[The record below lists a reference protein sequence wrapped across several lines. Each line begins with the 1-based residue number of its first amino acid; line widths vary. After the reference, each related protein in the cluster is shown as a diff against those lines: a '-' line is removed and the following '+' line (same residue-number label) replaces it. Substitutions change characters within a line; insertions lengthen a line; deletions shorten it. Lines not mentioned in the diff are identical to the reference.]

1 LMVNANDELGEH
13 HWVERP
19 ACGYEDC
26 TSAALSF
33 SRFCWAHLPDQEA
46 YLEEIRRRAESLHG
60 FAGLNLESVKV
71 KEVAGPRTN
80 FAGANLKGADLA
92 GGDFTNADF
101 SGAEMEGA
109 RLRDAT
115 LAHACFRDADLS
127 FANLRGADLSH
138 ADLRYATFAHGD
150 LSGTK
155 LTRARFEETD
165 MTGTTLSEADLRG
178 ASFRRVTFVRADFT
192 RATFAGTRIENC
204 DFAAADLRRA
214 DLYGAIF
221 PETDVGRAVLPD
233 KLKAKND
240 HPGNYRDA
248 AEVYAELK
256 TNFRHFGRFG
266 SGETA
271 LYREMVAARRAR
283 LEARKTWRPLALL
296 RGALEYVFLD
306 LYAGY
311 GTKPWR
317 VVASL
322 VLVWLG
328 LSVYYYL
335 LPFFGEMGFGL
346 ASYVD
351 PGGGVAPLVDLSWA
365 SFQRCLYFS
374 FVTLTK
380 LGFTGYE
387 PHGWAKVA
395 AGLEGS
401 FAIVSYPVLLVTIAR
416 KIWR

>member
-1 LMVNANDELGEH
+1 MPNERDELDEQ
-13 HWVERP
+13 HWCERP
-19 ACGYEDC
+19 ACAGADC
-26 TSAALSF
+26 TAPALSF
-33 SRFCWAHLPDQEA
+33 SRYCWNHLPDEA
-46 YLEEIRRRAESLHG
+46 AYREEIRRRATSLHG
-60 FAGLNLESVKV
+60 LADLNLQSVKI
-71 KEVAGPRTN
+71 KDTAGPRTN
-80 FAGANLKGADLA
+80 FAGANLKGADFA

-101 SGAEMEGA
+101 TDAELEGA
-109 RLRDAT
+109 TFRGANLTHARFTDAE
-115 LAHACFRDADLS
+115 LS

-138 ADLRYATFAHGD
+138 ADFGYATFTHGD
-150 LSGTK
+150 LSGAK

-165 MTGTTLSEADLRG
+165 LTGTTLHNANLQG
-178 ASFRRVTFVRADFT
+178 ASFRRVTLVRADFT
-192 RATFAGTRIENC
+192 GATFAGTRFENC

-221 PETDVGRAVLPD
+221 PDTDLGRAVLPD
-233 KLKAKND
+233 KLAAEND
-240 HPGNYRDA
+240 RPGKYREA

-256 TNFRHFGRFG
+256 LNFRHFGRFR
-266 SGETA
+266 SAETA

-283 LEARKTWRPLALL
+283 RENRGGWRPLALL
-296 RGALEYVFLD
+296 RGFLEYLFLD

-317 VVASL
+317 VVGAL
-322 VLVWLG
+322 VLVWL
-328 LSVYYYL
+328 SFAAYYYL
-335 LPFFGEMGFGL
+335 LPFFGGMGRGL
-346 ASYVD
+346 MSYVD
-351 PGGGVAPLVDLSWA
+351 PGGGVGPLMDLSWH

-374 FVTLTK
+374 FLTLTR

-387 PHGWAKVA
+387 PYGWAKVA